1 MNLLEGLRTTAKHR
15 FVSSYDLAMCEMGM
29 GNKEQ
34 SLDLLN
40 AAVQERS
47 PRVAFIGVEPRF
59 DELRADRRFAALLR
73 SLGLQSE
80 ASPAF
85 PEAPHRSE
93 HRP

>member
-1 MNLLEGLRTTAKHR
+1 VK
-15 FVSSYDLAMCEMGM
+15 FVSSYDLAICEIGM
-29 GNKEQ
+29 GNREQ
-34 SLDLLN
+34 TFDLLN

-59 DELRADRRFAALLR
+59 DELRADQRFAALLR
-73 SLGLQSE
+73 SLGLQSK

-85 PEAPHRSE
+85 PEAQFLRLE